1 MNYMEITRGQWII
14 IILLT
19 LSFIATA
26 GFIAFATAAV
36 LSFGP
41 AYLYLKSIRNAEET
55 DKEPWS
61 ALQTVFIWGAVSGV
75 FYALILNSLGGSIV
89 FLYSG
94 NDADLTFILTAII
107 VAPIVEEFVK
117 PLVLFRN
124 VSVKGEIDEVED
136 GIVYGA
142 ACGLGFGATENIL
155 YGLSEGAVSSGL
167 LGVIIVVALRTV
179 SSILLHLTASSFTGY
194 GISQYLV
201 KGESFSVVVKY
212 YLLAV
217 LIHAAWNTAAVLG
230 SSLILIFSI
239 LLAIGGLEFSKRRI
253 RELDLEGSNILPQ
266 SLRAENNREDWW
278 NASKDKWANKSQT
291 QTSNTA
297 SPIFESGT
305 ESPASSMFQNI
316 DWRQTLGGIFFLFYI
331 LSSIIF

>member
-1 MNYMEITRGQWII
+1 MEITRGQWII

-41 AYLYLKSIRNAEET
+41 AYLYLKSIRNAEENER
-55 DKEPWS
+55 EPWS

-167 LGVIIVVALRTV
+167 VGVIIVVALRTV

-291 QTSNTA
+291 QKPNTA

-331 LSSIIF
+331 LSSIVF

>member
-1 MNYMEITRGQWII
+1 MEITRGQWII
-14 IILLT
+14 IILLSLT
-19 LSFIATA
+19 FIATA
-26 GFIAFATAAV
+26 GFIAFALATV

-55 DKEPWS
+55 DREPWS
-61 ALQTVFIWGAVSGV
+61 ALRTVFVWGAVSGV

-94 NDADLTFILTAII
+94 SDADLTFVLTAII

-124 VSVKGEIDEVED
+124 TSIKGEIDEVED

-167 LGVIIVVALRTV
+167 LGVIIIVALRTV

-201 KGESFSVVVKY
+201 KGESFTVVVKY

-230 SSLILIFSI
+230 SPLILIFSI

-253 RELDLEGSNILPQ
+253 RELDLEGSNISPQ
-266 SLRAENNREDWW
+266 SLRSTEGREDWW
-278 NASKDKWANKSQT
+278 NESRDKWSNET
-291 QTSNTA
+291 QKQSSNTA
-297 SPIFESGT
+297 PPIFESGVD
-305 ESPASSMFQNI
+305 SPASSMFRDV
-316 DWRQTLGGIFFLFYI
+316 DWRQALGGAFFLLYI
-331 LSSIIF
+331 LSGIIF

>member
-1 MNYMEITRGQWII
+1 MEITRGQWII

-201 KGESFSVVVKY
+201 KGESFTVVVKY

-253 RELDLEGSNILPQ
+253 RELDLEGSNISPQ

-278 NASKDKWANKSQT
+278 NASKDKWANKSQP

>member
-1 MNYMEITRGQWII
+1 MEITRGQWII

-331 LSSIIF
+331 LSSIRF

>member
-1 MNYMEITRGQWII
+1 MEITRGQWII

-55 DKEPWS
+55 DREPWS
-61 ALQTVFIWGAVSGV
+61 ALQTVFVWGAVSGV

-266 SLRAENNREDWW
+266 SLRAENDREDWW
-278 NASKDKWANKSQT
+278 NASKDKWANKGQT

-297 SPIFESGT
+297 SPIFESET

-316 DWRQTLGGIFFLFYI
+316 DWRQTLGGVFFLFYI

>member
-1 MNYMEITRGQWII
+1 MQTIKNSLDEEA
-14 IILLT
+14 
-19 LSFIATA
+19 SIATA
-26 GFIAFATAAV
+26 GFVAFSLAAV

-55 DKEPWS
+55 DREPWS
-61 ALQTVFIWGAVSGV
+61 ALRTVFVWGAVSGV
-75 FYALILNSLGGSIV
+75 FYALILNGLGGSLV
-89 FLYSG
+89 FLYTG
-94 NDADLTFILTAII
+94 DDANLTFILTAII

-124 VSVKGEIDEVED
+124 ASVKGEIDEVED

-155 YGLSEGAVSSGL
+155 YGVSLGAESGGL
-167 LGVIIVVALRTV
+167 LGVIILVTLRTV

-201 KGESFSVVVKY
+201 KGAPFGVVVKY
-212 YLLAV
+212 YILAV

-230 SSLILIFSI
+230 SPLILIFSI

-266 SLRAENNREDWW
+266 SLRANGGQEDWW
-278 NASKDKWANKSQT
+278 NASKSKWGKNAQERSP
-291 QTSNTA
+291 NTA
-297 SPIFESGT
+297 SPIFESET
-305 ESPASSMFQNI
+305 DSPASTMFRDV
-316 DWRQTLGGIFFLFYI
+316 DWRQLLGGGLFLLFI
-331 LSSIIF
+331 LSDLLFA

>member
-1 MNYMEITRGQWII
+1 MEITRGQWII

-278 NASKDKWANKSQT
+278 NTSKDKWANKSQT

>member
-1 MNYMEITRGQWII
+1 MEITRGQWII

-253 RELDLEGSNILPQ
+253 RELDLEL
-266 SLRAENNREDWW
+266 SL
-278 NASKDKWANKSQT
+278 
-291 QTSNTA
+291 
-297 SPIFESGT
+297 IH
-305 ESPASSMFQNI
+305 I
-316 DWRQTLGGIFFLFYI
+316 
-331 LSSIIF
+331 

>member
-1 MNYMEITRGQWII
+1 MEITRGQWII

-26 GFIAFATAAV
+26 GFIAFVTAAV

-331 LSSIIF
+331 LLSIIF

>member
-1 MNYMEITRGQWII
+1 MEITRGQWII
-14 IILLT
+14 IILRT

>member
-1 MNYMEITRGQWII
+1 MEITRGQWII

-55 DKEPWS
+55 GKEPWS

-253 RELDLEGSNILPQ
+253 RELDLEGSNIQPQ

-297 SPIFESGT
+297 SPIFESDT

>member
-1 MNYMEITRGQWII
+1 MEITRGQWII

-94 NDADLTFILTAII
+94 NDADLTFVLTAII

>member
-1 MNYMEITRGQWII
+1 MEITRGQWII

-253 RELDLEGSNILPQ
+253 RELDLVGSNILPQ

-278 NASKDKWANKSQT
+278 NASKDKWANKGQT

>member
-1 MNYMEITRGQWII
+1 MEITRGQWII

-291 QTSNTA
+291 QSSNTA

>member
-1 MNYMEITRGQWII
+1 MEITRGQWII

-253 RELDLEGSNILPQ
+253 RELDLEGLNILPQ
-266 SLRAENNREDWW
+266 SLRAENDREDWW
-278 NASKDKWANKSQT
+278 NASKDKWANKGQT

-297 SPIFESGT
+297 SPIFESET

>member
-1 MNYMEITRGQWII
+1 MEITRGQWII

-26 GFIAFATAAV
+26 GFIAFVTAAV

-239 LLAIGGLEFSKRRI
+239 SLAIGGLEFSKRRI
-253 RELDLEGSNILPQ
+253 RELDLEGSNIQPQ

-278 NASKDKWANKSQT
+278 NASKDKWSNKSQT
-291 QTSNTA
+291 QASNTA

>member
-1 MNYMEITRGQWII
+1 MEITRGQWII

-278 NASKDKWANKSQT
+278 NASKDKWANKSQS

-297 SPIFESGT
+297 SPIFESDT

>member
-1 MNYMEITRGQWII
+1 MEITRGQWII

-26 GFIAFATAAV
+26 GFVAFGLAAV

-41 AYLYLKSIRNAEET
+41 AYLYLKSISNAEKT
-55 DKEPWS
+55 DREPWS
-61 ALQTVFIWGAVSGV
+61 ALQTAFVWGAVSGV
-75 FYALILNSLGGSIV
+75 FYALILNGLGGSVV

-94 NDADLTFILTAII
+94 NDADLTFVLTAII

-124 VSVKGEIDEVED
+124 ASVKGEIDEVED

-167 LGVIIVVALRTV
+167 LGVIIIVTVRTV
-179 SSILLHLTASSFTGY
+179 SSILLHLTASSFAGY

-201 KGESFSVVVKY
+201 KGASFSVVIKY

-230 SSLILIFSI
+230 SPLILIFSI

-253 RELDLEGSNILPQ
+253 RELDLEGSNISPQ
-266 SLRAENNREDWW
+266 SLRSTEGREDWW
-278 NASKDKWANKSQT
+278 NESRDKWSNKTQK

-297 SPIFESGT
+297 PPIFES
-305 ESPASSMFQNI
+305 EVDSPASGMFRDV
-316 DWRQTLGGIFFLFYI
+316 DWRQALGGAFFLLYI
-331 LSSIIF
+331 LSGIIF

>member
-1 MNYMEITRGQWII
+1 MEISRGQWII
-14 IILLT
+14 IIILT

-26 GFIAFATAAV
+26 GFVAFVLAAV

-55 DKEPWS
+55 DREPWS
-61 ALQTVFIWGAVSGV
+61 ALQTVFVWGAVSGV
-75 FYALILNSLGGSIV
+75 FYALILNSLGGALVYI
-89 FLYSG
+89 YSG
-94 NDADLTFILTAII
+94 NSENLSFILTAVV

-124 VSVKGEIDEVED
+124 ASVKGEIDEVED

-155 YGLSEGAVSSGL
+155 YGLSYGAVSGGF
-167 LGVIIVVALRTV
+167 LGIIILVTLRTV

-201 KGESFSVVVKY
+201 RGAPFGVVVKY
-212 YLLAV
+212 YILAV
-217 LIHAAWNTAAVLG
+217 LIHAAWNAAAILG
-230 SSLILIFSI
+230 SSLILLFSI

-266 SLRAENNREDWW
+266 SLRSGEDEKDWW
-278 NASKDKWANKSQT
+278 NNSKSKWGEKTTNYDK
-291 QTSNTA
+291 NTA
-297 SPIFESGT
+297 RPTYESET
-305 ESPASSMFQNI
+305 DSPASTMFQDI
-316 DWRQTLGGIFFLFYI
+316 DWRQALGGGVFLLFLLSDLIF
-331 LSSIIF
+331 S

>member
-1 MNYMEITRGQWII
+1 MEITRGQWII

-26 GFIAFATAAV
+26 GFVAFGLAAA

-55 DKEPWS
+55 DREPWS
-61 ALQTVFIWGAVSGV
+61 ALQTTFVWGAVSGV
-75 FYALILNSLGGSIV
+75 FYALILNGLGGSLV

-94 NDADLTFILTAII
+94 NDADLTFVLTAII

-124 VSVKGEIDEVED
+124 LSVKGEIDEVED

-167 LGVIIVVALRTV
+167 LGVIIIVTVRTV
-179 SSILLHLTASSFTGY
+179 SSILLHLTASSFAGY

-201 KGESFSVVVKY
+201 KDAPFSVVIKY

-230 SSLILIFSI
+230 SPLILIFSI

-253 RELDLEGSNILPQ
+253 RELDLEGSNISPT
-266 SLRAENNREDWW
+266 SLRAENDRDDWW

-291 QTSNTA
+291 QMPDTA
-297 SPIFESGT
+297 SPIFESAT

-316 DWRQTLGGIFFLFYI
+316 DWRQTLGGVFFLLYI
-331 LSSIIF
+331 LSNIIF

>member
-1 MNYMEITRGQWII
+1 MEITRGQWII

-297 SPIFESGT
+297 SPIFESDT

>member
-1 MNYMEITRGQWII
+1 MEITRGQWII

-19 LSFIATA
+19 LSFIAMA
-26 GFIAFATAAV
+26 GFVAFGLAAA

-55 DKEPWS
+55 DREPWS
-61 ALQTVFIWGAVSGV
+61 ALQTTFVWGAVSGV
-75 FYALILNSLGGSIV
+75 FYALILNGLGGSLV

-94 NDADLTFILTAII
+94 NDADLTFVLTAII

-124 VSVKGEIDEVED
+124 LSVKGEIDEVED

-167 LGVIIVVALRTV
+167 LGVIIIVTVRTV
-179 SSILLHLTASSFTGY
+179 SSILLHLTASSFAGY

-201 KGESFSVVVKY
+201 KDAPFSVVIKY

-230 SSLILIFSI
+230 SPLILIFSI

-253 RELDLEGSNILPQ
+253 RELDLEGSNISPT
-266 SLRAENNREDWW
+266 SLRAENDRDDWW

-291 QTSNTA
+291 QMPDTA
-297 SPIFESGT
+297 SPIFESAT

-316 DWRQTLGGIFFLFYI
+316 DWRQTLGGVFFLLYI
-331 LSSIIF
+331 LSNIIF

>member
-1 MNYMEITRGQWII
+1 MEITRGQWII

-253 RELDLEGSNILPQ
+253 RELDLEGSNIQPQ

-331 LSSIIF
+331 LSRIIF

>member
-1 MNYMEITRGQWII
+1 MEITRGQWII

-201 KGESFSVVVKY
+201 KGESFTVVVKY

-253 RELDLEGSNILPQ
+253 RELDLEGSNISPQ

-278 NASKDKWANKSQT
+278 NASKDKWANKSQS

-297 SPIFESGT
+297 SPIFESDT

>member
-1 MNYMEITRGQWII
+1 MEITRGQWII

-230 SSLILIFSI
+230 SSVILIFSI

-253 RELDLEGSNILPQ
+253 RELDLEGSNIQPQ

-316 DWRQTLGGIFFLFYI
+316 DWRQTLGGILFLFYI

>member
-1 MNYMEITRGQWII
+1 MEITRGQWII

-253 RELDLEGSNILPQ
+253 RELDLEGSNISPQ

-278 NASKDKWANKSQT
+278 NASKDKWANKTQS

-297 SPIFESGT
+297 SPIFESAT

-331 LSSIIF
+331 LSSIIP

>member
-1 MNYMEITRGQWII
+1 MEITRGQWII

-278 NASKDKWANKSQT
+278 NASKDKWANRSQT
-291 QTSNTA
+291 QSSNTA

>member
-201 KGESFSVVVKY
+201 KGEPFSVVVKY

-278 NASKDKWANKSQT
+278 NTSKDKWANKSQT

>member
-1 MNYMEITRGQWII
+1 MEITRGQWII

-278 NASKDKWANKSQT
+278 NNSKDKWANKSQT

>member
-1 MNYMEITRGQWII
+1 MEITRGQWII

-75 FYALILNSLGGSIV
+75 FSPLILNSLGGSIV

-253 RELDLEGSNILPQ
+253 RELDLEGSNIQPQ

>member
-1 MNYMEITRGQWII
+1 MEITRGQWII

-26 GFIAFATAAV
+26 GFVAFGLAAV

-55 DKEPWS
+55 DREPWS
-61 ALQTVFIWGAVSGV
+61 ALQTAFVWGAVSGV
-75 FYALILNSLGGSIV
+75 FYALILNGLGGSLV

-94 NDADLTFILTAII
+94 NDADLTFVLTAII

-124 VSVKGEIDEVED
+124 ASVKGEIDEVED

-167 LGVIIVVALRTV
+167 LGVIIIVTP
-179 SSILLHLTASSFTGY
+179 Y
-194 GISQYLV
+194 
-201 KGESFSVVVKY
+201 
-212 YLLAV
+212 
-217 LIHAAWNTAAVLG
+217 
-230 SSLILIFSI
+230 SSLSP
-239 LLAIGGLEFSKRRI
+239 LLSPQQATDPLSKRAQA
-253 RELDLEGSNILPQ
+253 LP
-266 SLRAENNREDWW
+266 
-278 NASKDKWANKSQT
+278 
-291 QTSNTA
+291 
-297 SPIFESGT
+297 P
-305 ESPASSMFQNI
+305 PASMATTDRLSGI
-316 DWRQTLGGIFFLFYI
+316 DAVKIGVPEFAATPLP
-331 LSSIIF
+331 SV

>member
-55 DKEPWS
+55 DREPWS
-61 ALQTVFIWGAVSGV
+61 ALQTVFVWGAVSGV

-266 SLRAENNREDWW
+266 SLRAENDREDWW
-278 NASKDKWANKSQT
+278 NASKDKWANKGQT

-297 SPIFESGT
+297 SPIFESET

-316 DWRQTLGGIFFLFYI
+316 DWRQTLGGVFFLFYI

>member
-1 MNYMEITRGQWII
+1 MEITRGQWVI

-19 LSFIATA
+19 LTFIATA
-26 GFIAFATAAV
+26 GFVAFGLAAV

-55 DKEPWS
+55 DREPWS
-61 ALQTVFIWGAVSGV
+61 ALQVAFVWGAVSGV
-75 FYALILNSLGGSIV
+75 FYALILNGLGGSLV

-124 VSVKGEIDEVED
+124 VSVKGEINEVED

-167 LGVIIVVALRTV
+167 LGVIIVVTLRTV
-179 SSILLHLTASSFTGY
+179 SSILLHLTASSFAGY

-201 KGESFSVVVKY
+201 KGAPFSVVIKY

-230 SSLILIFSI
+230 SPLILVFSI

-253 RELDLEGSNILPQ
+253 RELDLEGSNISPM
-266 SLRAENNREDWW
+266 SLRAENNRDDWW

-297 SPIFESGT
+297 SPIFESGS

-316 DWRQTLGGIFFLFYI
+316 DWRQTLGGVFFLLYI
-331 LSSIIF
+331 LSNIIF